1 MKTFVLHL
9 EDATQYERIEGVS
22 SFVGE
27 DDSGSFG
34 ILAGHARMMASL
46 VFGLARYRI
55 EGGPWQYLALPGAL
69 IYFVHDELYLSTRR
83 YLKDDDYERISDA
96 LHEQLAAEEETLQNF
111 RNSLHNLEQEM
122 LKRLWQIGRNVRKA

>member
-34 ILAGHARMMASL
+34 LLAGHARMMASL

-69 IYFVHDELYLSTRR
+69 IYFVHDELYLNTRR